1 MRTDVEGIVLR
12 RRKINEKTSMMT
24 LFTKEFGKISAGTN
38 LSEGRNRNQP
48 ALHAFTYGK
57 YELNK
62 TRENFFIN
70 KAEAVKSYYSLA
82 ENMDKYFH
90 AGYVLEFTDKVLEEG
105 VPEAGVYSALKDFF
119 AALEKREKGFGT
131 LVLAYQT
138 KVLKFLGTEPVLDE
152 CAICGQKK
160 NPAKFSIEDGG
171 IICQECYSQVQ
182 NTRSESLIYDL
193 NFDIVKVLKYFS
205 ANSLTNMQNIALKD
219 AAGRELQ
226 SLIRAYAAHY
236 LEASDL
242 KSESMV

>member
-1 MRTDVEGIVLR
+1 MRTEVEGIVLR

-90 AGYVLEFTDKVLEEG
+90 AGYVLEFTDKILEEG
-105 VPEAGVYSALKDFF
+105 VQETGVYNALKDFF
-119 AALEKREKGFGT
+119 MALEAREKGFGT

-138 KVLKFLGTEPVLDE
+138 KVIKYLGHEPILDE

-160 NPAKFSIEDGG
+160 PPAKFSIEDGG
-171 IICQECYSQVQ
+171 IICHDCYNQVQ
-182 NTRSESLIYDL
+182 NSRSESLIYDL
-193 NFDIVKVLKYFS
+193 NFDIVSVLRYFS
-205 ANSLTNMQNIALKD
+205 SNSLTNLRNIALRED
-219 AAGRELQ
+219 AGKCLQ
-226 SLIRAYAAHY
+226 SLVRAYAAHY